1 MMTAQQLKNSILQR
15 AIEGKLVEQ
24 RAEEGT
30 AKELLKE
37 IRLEKEKLSQKGI
50 FKSRKKVKLL
60 DICQDD
66 YDFEIPDNWQW
77 VRLGEIADVFG
88 RIGFRGY
95 TKADLVEKGNGAI
108 TISPSNMTKAGT
120 MDFSSCSYISWEK
133 YDESPEIMVSE
144 DDILVVKTGSSYG
157 KTSLI
162 DTLPEKATINPQI
175 AILKYVFCE
184 KKYLVFF
191 LNSIEAQNQ
200 FKSFVIGTSIPT
212 FSQEKLLNMKVP
224 LPPLSEQHRI
234 VAKIEEL
241 MPLVDQYDKAYSQL
255 TDLNEK
261 FPQDMKKSILQYAIE
276 GKLVEQRPEEGTAK
290 ELLKEIKLEKEKL
303 VKEGKIKKSKALAS
317 ITEDEIPFDI
327 PENWEWVRL
336 GDIGLTNIGL
346 TYKPT
351 DIIHENG
358 TAVLRSNNIQDG
370 KIVYDDMVYV
380 KTTVPSNKM
389 CNTGDIL
396 ICARNGSKRLVG
408 KAAVIEHEGMSF
420 GTFMAIFKPL
430 SLDSYYV
437 LSVINS
443 AYFRNTLL
451 NDTGTTTINQITQ
464 TMLKDFLIPLPPL
477 SEQHRIVA
485 KIEELMPL
493 CDKLVKTK

>member
-30 AKELLKE
+30 SKELLKE
-37 IRLEKEKLSQKGI
+37 IKLEKEKLVKEGKI
-50 FKSRKKVKLL
+50 KKSKALPPITE
-60 DICQDD
+60 DEIP
-66 YDFEIPDNWQW
+66 FEIPDSWEW
-77 VRLGEIADVFG
+77 VRLGEILFVLTDG
-88 RIGFRGY
+88 THQKPHY
-95 TKADLVEKGNGAI
+95 TDDGIPFLSVKD
-108 TISPSNMTKAGT
+108 ISGKTLSFDDTK
-120 MDFSSCSYISWEK
+120 YISQQEHEELK
-133 YDESPEIMVSE
+133 KRCYPQKGDILLSKVGTTGIPVIVDTEAEFSIFVSLALLKFSHRNLYANYVLRLIESPIVQEQCTNNTRGVGNKNWVLR
-144 DDILVVKTGSSYG
+144 DIGNT
-157 KTSLI
+157 LI
-162 DTLPEKATINPQI
+162 
-175 AILKYVFCE
+175 
-184 KKYLVFF
+184 
-191 LNSIEAQNQ
+191 
-200 FKSFVIGTSIPT
+200 
-212 FSQEKLLNMKVP
+212 P

-255 TDLNEK
+255 TVLNEK

-464 TMLKDFLIPLPPL
+464 TMLKNFLIPLPPL

>member
-1 MMTAQQLKNSILQR
+1 
-15 AIEGKLVEQ
+15 
-24 RAEEGT
+24 
-30 AKELLKE
+30 
-37 IRLEKEKLSQKGI
+37 
-50 FKSRKKVKLL
+50 
-60 DICQDD
+60 
-66 YDFEIPDNWQW
+66 
-77 VRLGEIADVFG
+77 
-88 RIGFRGY
+88 
-95 TKADLVEKGNGAI
+95 
-108 TISPSNMTKAGT
+108 
-120 MDFSSCSYISWEK
+120 
-133 YDESPEIMVSE
+133 
-144 DDILVVKTGSSYG
+144 
-157 KTSLI
+157 
-162 DTLPEKATINPQI
+162 
-175 AILKYVFCE
+175 
-184 KKYLVFF
+184 
-191 LNSIEAQNQ
+191 
-200 FKSFVIGTSIPT
+200 
-212 FSQEKLLNMKVP
+212 
-224 LPPLSEQHRI
+224 
-234 VAKIEEL
+234 

-255 TDLNEK
+255 TVLNEK